1 MFDFLSRS
9 FSSLFSRFS
18 GAQELTKDSV
28 AEFSN
33 TVREALL
40 GADVPLSVA
49 DAFVEEVSRDLIG
62 TKPPKK
68 VNPEEYYMKI
78 VYDRLVAFLG
88 GVEGVVDPLSKFTS
102 FVVMGL
108 QGSGKTTTIAK
119 LAAYLKKKK
128 PAARILLASVDF
140 QRPAAVDQLEV
151 LAARVGVDFFR
162 ASAGEVVPAAHEIFA
177 HRKNNRYEYLFLDTA
192 GRLHVDKEL
201 LDELDAVVHSLEHP
215 YRLLVL
221 DSMTG
226 QESLRVAR
234 SFEEHVGF
242 DGAVLS
248 KADSDTRG
256 GAAFAFRYAL
266 KKPVVFVGS
275 GEHIQDL
282 ERFHADR
289 VGSRILGMGDIATLV
304 ERANEK
310 IKEDENDRMMRA
322 LRTGNFTLDDFIRQ
336 IDMINKMGSFGSIL
350 KYMPGAMQFQISPE
364 QVAQGEREMRSF
376 KAIIQSMTKKERVMP
391 ELIVGSRKRRIA
403 AGAGVEV
410 EDVARMLT
418 RFEEGRKLFKQLK
431 GGRGLFR

>member
-9 FSSLFSRFS
+9 FSSLFSLFS
-18 GAQELTKDSV
+18 GAQALTQETV
-28 AEFSN
+28 LEFSN

-49 DAFVEEVSRDLIG
+49 DAFVEEVARDLVG
-62 TKPPKK
+62 MKPPKK

-88 GVEGVVDPLSKFTS
+88 GVEGVTDPLSKYSS

-119 LAAYLKKKK
+119 LAAYIKNKK
-128 PAARILLASVDF
+128 PNARILLSSVDF
-140 QRPAAVDQLEV
+140 QRPAAVDQLEI

-162 ASAGEVVPAAHEIFA
+162 ASSVDAVSAAREVVLY
-177 HRKNNRYEYLFLDTA
+177 RKDAGYDYLFLDTA
-192 GRLHVDKEL
+192 GRLHVDEAL
-201 LDELDAVVHSLEHP
+201 LEELDSVVRLVARP
-215 YRLLVL
+215 YCLLVL

-234 SFEEHVGF
+234 SFDDKVGF

-248 KADSDTRG
+248 KTDSDTRG

-266 KKPVVFVGS
+266 KKPIVFVGS
-275 GEHIQDL
+275 GERIEDL
-282 ERFHADR
+282 ERFHPDR

-350 KYMPGAMQFQISPE
+350 KYMPGAAQFQISPE
-364 QVAQGEREMRSF
+364 QIAQGEREMRRF
-376 KAIIQSMTKKERVMP
+376 KAIIQSMTKKERLMP
-391 ELIVGSRKRRIA
+391 ELIVGSRKQRVA
-403 AGAGVEV
+403 VGAGVKI
-410 EDVARMLT
+410 EDVSHMLA
-418 RFEEGRKLFKQLK
+418 RFEEGRRLFKQLQ